1 MTAFGRYLIL
11 YVVHQD
17 AVEIRRVLHGA
28 RNIDRDDDLA

>member
-17 AVEIRRVLHGA
+17 AVEIRRVMHGA
-28 RNIDRDDDLA
+28 RNIDRDDDLE